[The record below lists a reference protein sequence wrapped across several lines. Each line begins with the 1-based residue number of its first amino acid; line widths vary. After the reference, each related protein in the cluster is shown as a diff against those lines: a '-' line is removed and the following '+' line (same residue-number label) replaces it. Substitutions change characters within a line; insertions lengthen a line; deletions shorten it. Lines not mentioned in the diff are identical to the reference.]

1 MDISSGVNGIQFKI
15 SGLKLDDNNGF
26 GSDEDLPPPPPPLT
40 IYQDE
45 GDDFPDVP
53 AIENDAESSFPTPPI
68 ITNGNKSTK
77 NYLWAPPG
85 LNSSQ
90 VRFLYSWKIP
100 VNDAVLSIDL
110 FPRTGSS
117 VKQ

>member
-90 VRFLYSWKIP
+90 VRFLYS
-100 VNDAVLSIDL
+100 
-110 FPRTGSS
+110 
-117 VKQ
+117 